1 MLLEHTRHFS
11 QNSELLDVWMP
22 ILIQYIDQFH
32 SYSTNYHKGLK
43 GGIDQVLR
51 ILTGSHA
58 SFVSIELVNQLKE
71 AQNESN
77 PFELIWEDRH
87 KMSIQTDHGII
98 TPVWEHTIPI
108 NELRNKILELRTFKN
123 VYKTLINY
131 PGIAWITKEED
142 KRLIAMKLHK
152 YRPNGF
158 LPSYQIAG
166 IDLLNKEMYESRI
179 KNI

>member
-1 MLLEHTRHFS
+1 MLIEQTRHF
-11 QNSELLDVWMP
+11 NHGSELLDVWMP

-32 SYSTNYHKGLK
+32 NYSANYHRGLK

-58 SFVSIELVNQLKE
+58 SFVSVELLNQLRD
-71 AQNESN
+71 AQNKSN

-87 KMSIQTDHGII
+87 KMSIQTDKGLI
-98 TPVWEHTIPI
+98 TPVWEHSIPI
-108 NELRNKILELRTFKN
+108 NELRNTILELRTFEK
-123 VYKTLINY
+123 VYETLTNY

-142 KRLIAMKLHK
+142 NRLVMMKLHK
-152 YRPNGF
+152 ARPNGF

-166 IDLLNKEMYESRI
+166 INLLNKEEYESRI